1 MIDISRSP
9 YIWRMSV
16 CSVGGVDLIC
26 SHHKLSPAAGDV
38 TGGGGLLHPQ
48 GCTAQETR
56 GRRSG
61 DCSPCAAFPCIISC
75 CPHCHIRHPGL
86 SLWQN
91 PTRSTS
97 TWMFNPYYY
106 VILLNKWWNKSIRW
120 NMIKRWRWQNLSV
133 QGEEW
138 VPCLDCPVCIQMW
151 IHKWSE
157 KLCRWQCL
165 TPRWAGQTKSTP
177 PMVKHFTFQTFL
189 CYSSHKQIMYVGH
202 HELIILIIYLCNL
215 YILDDNMDC

>member
-1 MIDISRSP
+1 MWEELIWYVAIISCPLLLATSRAEV
-9 YIWRMSV
+9 V
-16 CSVGGVDLIC
+16 CCTRKDVQLRRPGAGDQETVHLAQ
-26 SHHKLSPAAGDV
+26 LSPASYHAVHTVISDTPALVCGRIQLGV
-38 TGGGGLLHPQ
+38 HQ
-48 GCTAQETR
+48 HGCLTKVHK
-56 GRRSG
+56 
-61 DCSPCAAFPCIISC
+61 SP
-75 CPHCHIRHPGL
+75 HKVH
-86 SLWQN
+86 W
-91 PTRSTS
+91 
-97 TWMFNPYYY
+97 FNPYYY